1 MNTDTISLDRIEPYP
16 VRETEDNTFYF
27 TTTAGNEYQIYFARY
42 WQQDVVDL
50 YLNSRIPVYEFY
62 FEVVHKSC
70 AVMDKRI
77 APTIFSVV
85 DDFVSRTNSVLFYI
99 TQRDDGRS
107 KELFRVY
114 QLWFNEYKR
123 TRFNML
129 NKTDRAVWYGRMAE
143 AYISCIYK
151 ADANFGKKNIEEMI
165 NVVLEEIYPNAR
177 VTGYQ

>member
-1 MNTDTISLDRIEPYP
+1 MNTDTISLDTMESYP
-16 VRETEDNTFYF
+16 VQETEDNTFLF
-27 TTTAGNEYQIYFARY
+27 TTSAGNKYQIFFARY

-50 YLNSRIPVYEFY
+50 YLRSRIPVYEFY
-62 FEVVHKSC
+62 FEVVQKNCS
-70 AVMDKRI
+70 VMDKRI
-77 APTIFSVV
+77 AHTIFTVV
-85 DDFVSRTNSVLFYI
+85 DEFVSRTNSVLFYI

-123 TRFNML
+123 TRRNGL
-129 NKTDRAVWYGRMAE
+129 NKTDRAVWYGRTAE

-151 ADANFGKKNIEEMI
+151 ADADFGRGSIENMI

-177 VTGYQ
+177 VTGYE